1 MRRLLAL
8 AATAALIFTA
18 AGSASADDTGF
29 KQRNPGNW
37 LHSRVNY
44 YDNATGNV
52 YPASDGSKALWTRKR
67 GDSPLDDNHRAL
79 RLLVKATADPS
90 AGNNYAVVST
100 DRSRNINRRVGNVAN
115 LSYDTS
121 TPGGGGAPRISVEF
135 NNGEVAYLASEFCI
149 ANIPASGN
157 RWKRADFTGAIDNC
171 MFYVSDGSSYAADG
185 THSAWDNLV
194 YAHPWWRV
202 SAAYVVADAAG
213 DYILDRISLGTNRM
227 YGFAARWA
235 INCVRDEDVC

>member
-1 MRRLLAL
+1 M
-8 AATAALIFTA
+8 
-18 AGSASADDTGF
+18 D
-29 KQRNPGNW
+29 
-37 LHSRVNY
+37 
-44 YDNATGNV
+44 
-52 YPASDGSKALWTRKR
+52 
-67 GDSPLDDNHRAL
+67 
-79 RLLVKATADPS
+79 
-90 AGNNYAVVST
+90 AVVST

-121 TPGGGGAPRISVEF
+121 TPGGGGAARISVEF

-171 MFYVSDGSSYAADG
+171 MFYVSDGVLVPADG
-185 THSAWDNLV
+185 TDWAWDNLV

-213 DYILDRISLGTNRM
+213 DYILDRISLGTNPHVRVR
-227 YGFAARWA
+227 GSVGDQLRARRGRLLGSLPRAKHGSPTNRSGLSRVQGLHRWTSLIDVRLCNHPVPLPFAPTQPVRSDRARKGKEMRG
-235 INCVRDEDVC
+235 NT